1 MIVIMAVTMVV
12 VVMLVLLVLVFM
24 LMPVAMRIRMRMRM
38 SRMSCVILRRISGI
52 GVQAGVV
59 VCSVVCTVRMIHL
72 RVSVRI
78 CCMIMRVGVVV
89 VAVRM
94 GGIGIGIGI
103 IVAVGVCR
111 RNWRRF
117 LPPPAPDRDVR
128 RGNASH
134 TTAPHALGANVEL
147 VGNVR
152 HPPGQGGL
160 HVREQCRWVGRC
172 VKARRQEHVAGGTRE
187 RIDVQPEGV
196 GVIEGHV
203 VLNAAGLH
211 VGEMCVRWDWSLVAA
226 LVAGSVA

>member
-1 MIVIMAVTMVV
+1 MAVTMVV

-24 LMPVAMRIRMRMRM
+24 PVDMRLRMRMRMRM

-52 GVQAGVV
+52 GVV

-94 GGIGIGIGI
+94 GGIGIGI

-117 LPPPAPDRDVR
+117 FPPPAPDRDVR
-128 RGNASH
+128 RGDAAH

-172 VKARRQEHVAGGTRE
+172 VKTRRQEHVAGGTRE

>member
-24 LMPVAMRIRMRMRM
+24 PVDMRLRMRMRMRM

-52 GVQAGVV
+52 GVV
-59 VCSVVCTVRMIHL
+59 VCSVVCTARMIHL
-72 RVSVRI
+72 PVSVRI
-78 CCMIMRVGVVV
+78 WRVIMRVGVGV

-94 GGIGIGIGI
+94 GGIGII
-103 IVAVGVCR
+103 IAVGVCR

-117 LPPPAPDRDVR
+117 FPPPAPDRDVR
-128 RGNASH
+128 RGDAAH

-172 VKARRQEHVAGGTRE
+172 VKTRRQEHVAGGTRE

-203 VLNAAGLH
+203 VLHAAGLH
-211 VGEMCVRWDWSLVAA
+211 VGEMCVMLDGSLVADCWL
-226 LVAGSVA
+226 LVRLHA